1 MSEGLVFEHT
11 HPYIY
16 VFRKERPLFV
26 FKTPELILEFFKPY
40 QRILEIFSAVEGYLA
55 LLYLLD
61 REGDCPSV
69 LESDR
74 MREGYPMAIYR
85 ALRRVSLLEHSM
97 NVARQM
103 LKLIIEE
110 ERRPNSLI
118 PKILVLSFGHD
129 LGKLPSL
136 RAEKG
141 KEGID
146 DHGELGARMIEK
158 LFSFSGELPWWFSST
173 LEMIRRHHEQV
184 KDLFDVDIQRADTL
198 ARQEEATGGMFGFRS
213 RRFEEW
219 FDPKEFCEF
228 IMPHINEVQYRGKWE
243 AFSHD
248 FMVYFS
254 PYSLYEWAR
263 EFALKKKVMDM
274 TLWRV
279 LEKRE
284 ALRRIVES
292 FREAGFLS
300 CEIPEGYIGRYY
312 DVELSNGRVVKL
324 FLTAIDIYTF
334 YNFGVLPSKLEKRK
348 MGKLSLIRRVSLSY
362 TFF

>member
-1 MSEGLVFEHT
+1 MSEELVFEYT

-16 VFRKERPLFV
+16 VFREERLLFV
-26 FKTPELILEFFKPY
+26 FKSLDLILEFFDPY

-61 REGDCPSV
+61 REGGCPSV

-74 MREGYPMAIYR
+74 LREGYPIAIYR

-97 NVARQM
+97 NVARQL
-103 LKLIIEE
+103 LKLVE
-110 ERRPNSLI
+110 ERYLGYENLI

-136 RAEKG
+136 RAEEG

-146 DHGELGARMIEK
+146 DHGELGARRVEG
-158 LFSFSGELPWWFSST
+158 LFSFSGEIPWWFSST

-184 KDLFDVDIQRADTL
+184 KDPLDVDIQKADTL
-198 ARQEEATGGMFGFRS
+198 ARQEEAARGMPGFSS
-213 RRFEEW
+213 RRFDEW
-219 FDPKEFCEF
+219 FDPREFCEF
-228 IMPHINEVQYRGKWE
+228 ILPRINEVQYPGKWE

-300 CEIPEGYIGRYY
+300 CEIPEGSIGRYY
-312 DVELSNGRVVKL
+312 DVELSNGRVKRL
-324 FLTAIDIYTF
+324 FLTALDIYTF
-334 YNFGVLPSKLEKRK
+334 YTFGVLPSKLEERK